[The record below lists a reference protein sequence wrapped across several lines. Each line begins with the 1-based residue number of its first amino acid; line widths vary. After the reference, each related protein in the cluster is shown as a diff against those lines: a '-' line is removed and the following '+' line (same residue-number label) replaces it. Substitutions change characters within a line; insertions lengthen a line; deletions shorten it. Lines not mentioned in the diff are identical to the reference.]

1 MTERKEHTLL
11 DFGVEI
17 RLCPAPKPPE
27 TLPTATP
34 SAVPVCV
41 APQKRNILD
50 IPIPTRKD
58 NGRMLTTIRADL
70 RQAARKDYR
79 KNGISHEV
87 ISQPIMLEN
96 RYSCSDCGKYSDCL
110 KIDYLKLMAA
120 IKEAYPR
127 KRKNNVNPDPLRV
140 LWKLYRIC
148 QRNCAIKKACY
159 RENEKR
165 LEELQKTNM
174 KGYMEMHMR
183 IYLRSR
189 QNFKNKLWKRIQKT
203 HTKNLLKCHMR
214 IGWKSRRNS
223 KNKMRI
229 SISNLSPLLKP
240 SMKLKLLYSAFS
252 QYITRRTLVI
262 QGTSCAD
269 LRLIGLAV
277 IFWLFVNHTCSGI
290 SGLSFFKI

>member
-1 MTERKEHTLL
+1 MTERKDHTLL

-96 RYSCSDCGKYSDCL
+96 RYSCSECGKYYDCL
-110 KIDYLKLMAA
+110 TIEYLELIAT
-120 IKEAYPR
+120 IKERYPR

-165 LEELQKTNM
+165 LEEAAKDEYERLHGNAYEDLLAEQTELQKQA
-174 KGYMEMHMR
+174 MEEDSEDPYEEFAEMS
-183 IYLRSR
+183 YEDWLEE
-189 QNFKNKLWKRIQKT
+189 QEELQK
-203 HTKNLLKCHMR
+203 
-214 IGWKSRRNS
+214 
-223 KNKMRI
+223 
-229 SISNLSPLLKP
+229 
-240 SMKLKLLYSAFS
+240 
-252 QYITRRTLVI
+252 Q
-262 QGTSCAD
+262 D
-269 LRLIGLAV
+269 ED
-277 IFWLFVNHTCSGI
+277 
-290 SGLSFFKI
+290 